1 LSLPGIEGKC
11 LNMDSIKKEKCI
23 TIRKLLELAHEEEEI
38 LPLRIVTGEKTL
50 ERKISSQDINR
61 PGLSLAGYYDFFAYD
76 RIQLFGRGEYH
87 YLLKILKEN
96 RLSNIKKFFSFDV
109 NCCIFSNGSE
119 PPPIFIDMAEKTGV
133 PVLVTVLPTNIF
145 ITRVT
150 KILVDAFAP
159 RISMH
164 GVLVEVFG
172 IGIFLIGKSG
182 VGKSECA
189 LELIERGHRLVADD
203 VVDVRSIADSLL
215 IGSGAKLI
223 RHHMEIRGLGI
234 INIKELFGV
243 KAIRD
248 KKQLQLVVNLEEW
261 DIKKEYDR
269 LGLEES
275 VFTIL
280 GVEIPMLTIPV
291 KPGRN
296 IPILIE
302 TAAMNFRLHKMGY
315 NSAKEF
321 NKKLMK
327 WIEEK
332 KEESS

>member
-1 LSLPGIEGKC
+1 MDNVSKGKY
-11 LNMDSIKKEKCI
+11 I
-23 TIRKLLELAHEEEEI
+23 TIKKLLEIAHEDEEI

-50 ERKISSQDINR
+50 HKEISTQDINR
-61 PGLSLAGYYDFFAYD
+61 PGLSIAGFYDYFAYD
-76 RIQLFGRGEYH
+76 RIQLFGQGEYH
-87 YLLKILKEN
+87 YLQKILKEN
-96 RLSNIKKFFSFDV
+96 KLSNIEKFFSFPII
-109 NCCIFSNGSE
+109 CCIFSYGNE
-119 PPPIFIDMAEKTGV
+119 PPSIFVEKAEGIGV
-133 PVLVTVLPTNIF
+133 PVLVTALPTNIF
-145 ITRVT
+145 ITRLT

-159 RISMH
+159 RISIH

-172 IGIFLIGKSG
+172 VGIFLIGKSG

-243 KAIRD
+243 RAIRD
-248 KKQLQLVVNLEEW
+248 KKQIQLVVNLEEW

-275 VFTIL
+275 IYTIL
-280 GVEIPMLTIPV
+280 GVDIPMLTIPV

-296 IPILIE
+296 IPVLIE
-302 TAAMNFRLHKMGY
+302 TAAMNYRLHKMGY

-327 WIEEK
+327 WIDEEQQDRIVD
-332 KEESS
+332 